1 MAKKEQEKLNPRSYV
16 TILPWMVEELKLE
29 NLDLLIYAIIYGFC
43 MDGKS
48 DYHANISQR
57 KPAIAILILDKVY
70 FRASPPHTKKT
81 IRQGR
86 AFYIDSRVNP
96 PRRHTLNVHAPDNR
110 AAKHVRETD
119 RS

>member
-1 MAKKEQEKLNPRSYV
+1 MEKQ
-16 TILPWMVEELKLE
+16 LPVFVIYIGYRKL
-29 NLDLLIYAIIYGFC
+29 ISK
-43 MDGKS
+43 DGKS